1 MAPPPMKYP
10 DATTLPGKYRQI
22 WEGRAECM
30 PSGLCKKDLKE
41 NKDGRIVSK
50 KRSARSKAL
59 YAKNKDLQEM
69 SDVLKMIYTVDK
81 KKSLKKK
88 SSSKKKK
95 SSRRK

>member
-1 MAPPPMKYP
+1 MKYP

-59 YAKNKDLQEM
+59 YAENKDLQEM
-69 SDVLKMIYTVDK
+69 SEVMKIIYSEDK
-81 KKSLKKK
+81 KKK
-88 SSSKKKK
+88 SPKKK